1 MIYAAFIAEGIY
13 QGSNGIEQRE
23 IIEASSL
30 KEAHEIATEI
40 SLELMG
46 SYSAVYE
53 ELEAMVQEEIDAN
66 DTINWTEQKIENLRA
81 KIYDENVYYD
91 LYELDE
97 EKIKNKTYEDLE
109 EELYNDF
116 EDKDLKEFLDKYQK

>member
-1 MIYAAFIAEGIY
+1 MIYAAYIAEGIY
-13 QGSNGIEQRE
+13 QGLHGIEQRE

-30 KEAHEIATEI
+30 KEAHEIATEM

-53 ELEAMVQEEIDAN
+53 ELEAELQDEIDAN
-66 DTINWTEQKIENLRA
+66 DTEERIEELRA
-81 KIYDENVYYD
+81 EIYDENVYYD

-97 EKIKNKTYEDLE
+97 EKIKDESYKDLE
-109 EELYNDF
+109 EELYNDL
-116 EDKDLKEFLDKYQK
+116 EEFLDKYQKDEN

>member
-13 QGSNGIEQRE
+13 QGLHGIEQRE

-30 KEAHEIATEI
+30 KEAHEIATEMSI
-40 SLELMG
+40 ELMG

-53 ELEAMVQEEIDAN
+53 ELEAELQDEIDT
-66 DTINWTEQKIENLRA
+66 DWTEKRIEELRA
-81 KIYDENVYYD
+81 EIYDNNVYYD

-97 EKIKNKTYEDLE
+97 EKIKDKSYEDLIE
-109 EELYNDF
+109 EFYNDP
-116 EDKDLKEFLDKYQK
+116 EEFLDKYQKEV

>member
-13 QGSNGIEQRE
+13 QGLHGIEQRE

-30 KEAHEIATEI
+30 KEAHEIATEMSI
-40 SLELMG
+40 ELMG

-53 ELEAMVQEEIDAN
+53 ELEAELQDEIDT
-66 DTINWTEQKIENLRA
+66 DWTEKRIEELRA
-81 KIYDENVYYD
+81 EIYDNNVYYD

-97 EKIKNKTYEDLE
+97 EKIKDKSYEDLIE
-109 EELYNDF
+109 EFYNDP
-116 EDKDLKEFLDKYQK
+116 EEFLDKYQKDEN

>member
-13 QGSNGIEQRE
+13 QGLHGIEQRE

-30 KEAHEIATEI
+30 KEAHEIATEMSI
-40 SLELMG
+40 ELMG

-53 ELEAMVQEEIDAN
+53 ELETMVQDEININ
-66 DTINWTEQKIENLRA
+66 DTVNWTEERIEELRA
-81 KIYDENVYYD
+81 EIYDENVYYD

-97 EKIKNKTYEDLE
+97 EKIKDKSYEDLE
-109 EELYNDF
+109 EELYNDL
-116 EDKDLKEFLDKYQK
+116 EEFLDKYQKET

>member
-1 MIYAAFIAEGIY
+1 MIYVAFIAEGIY
-13 QGSNGIEQRE
+13 QGLNGIEQRE

>member
-13 QGSNGIEQRE
+13 QGLHGIEQRE

-30 KEAHEIATEI
+30 KEAHEIATEMSI
-40 SLELMG
+40 ELMG

-53 ELEAMVQEEIDAN
+53 ELEAELQDEIDS
-66 DTINWTEQKIENLRA
+66 DWTEKRIEELRA
-81 KIYDENVYYD
+81 EIYDDNVYYD

-97 EKIKNKTYEDLE
+97 EKIKDKSYEDLIE
-109 EELYNDF
+109 EFYNDP
-116 EDKDLKEFLDKYQK
+116 EEFLDKYQKDEN

>member
-13 QGSNGIEQRE
+13 QGLHGIEQRE

-30 KEAHEIATEI
+30 KEAHEIATEMSI
-40 SLELMG
+40 ELMG

-53 ELEAMVQEEIDAN
+53 ELEAELQDEIDS
-66 DTINWTEQKIENLRA
+66 DWTEKRIEELRA
-81 KIYDENVYYD
+81 EIYDNNVYYD

-97 EKIKNKTYEDLE
+97 EKIKDKSYEDLIE
-109 EELYNDF
+109 EFYNDP
-116 EDKDLKEFLDKYQK
+116 EEFLDKYQKDEN

>member
-1 MIYAAFIAEGIY
+1 MVYAAFIAEGIY
-13 QGSNGIEQRE
+13 QGLHGIEQRE

-40 SLELMG
+40 SIELMG

-53 ELEAMVQEEIDAN
+53 ELEAELQDEIDP
-66 DTINWTEQKIENLRA
+66 DWTEKRIEELRA
-81 KIYDENVYYD
+81 EIYDNNVYYD

-97 EKIKNKTYEDLE
+97 EKIKDKSYEDLIE
-109 EELYNDF
+109 EFYNDP
-116 EDKDLKEFLDKYQK
+116 EEFLDKYQKEV